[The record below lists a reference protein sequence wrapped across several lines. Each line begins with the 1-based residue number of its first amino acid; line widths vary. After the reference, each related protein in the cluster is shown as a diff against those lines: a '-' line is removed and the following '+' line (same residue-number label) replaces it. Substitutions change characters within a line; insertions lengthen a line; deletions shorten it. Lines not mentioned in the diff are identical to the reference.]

1 MWRIKI
7 NGSFIYKT
15 SLKEAEK
22 YIKEYVKPKG
32 KSYELISP
40 DNKVVEKG

>member
-1 MWRIKI
+1 MYRIKI
-7 NGSFIYKT
+7 DGSFIYKS
-15 SLKEAEK
+15 SLEQALK

-40 DNKVVEKG
+40 DNKTIEKG